1 MDYILLILGIA
12 LIVIGFLGSFLPVLP
27 GPPLSWAGLLCL
39 HFIDKITLNPWI
51 LWGSF
56 IAMLIITVLDY
67 IIPAQGTKRFGGSNY
82 GVWGTNIGLIVGIF
96 APIPA
101 GFILGP
107 FIGAFVGEMIYNSD
121 DITRAL
127 KAAIGSFIGFL
138 VGTFIKIV
146 YCLIMLGLFLYYA
159 WDVVF

>member
-1 MDYILLILGIA
+1 MDYVLIILGLL

-27 GPPLSWAGLLCL
+27 GPPLSWLGFLCL
-39 HFIDKITLNPWI
+39 HFIDKITLNSWL

-56 IAMLIITVLDY
+56 TIMLIITILDY
-67 IIPAQGTKRFGGSNY
+67 IIPAQGTKRFGGSKY

-96 APIPA
+96 APVPG

-107 FIGAFVGEMIYNSD
+107 FIGAFIGEIIYNSNN
-121 DITRAL
+121 INRAL

-138 VGTFIKIV
+138 ISTFIKIV
-146 YCLIMLGLFLYYA
+146 YCLVVLGLFLYYS
-159 WDVVF
+159 WNVIF

>member
-1 MDYILLILGIA
+1 MDYLLLILGLA
-12 LIVIGFLGSFLPVLP
+12 LIIIGFLGSFLPVLP
-27 GPPLSWAGLLCL
+27 GPPLSWVGLLCL
-39 HFIDKITLNPWI
+39 HFIDTITLNPWI

-56 IAMLIITVLDY
+56 VAMLIITILDY

-96 APIPA
+96 APIPG

-107 FIGAFVGEMIYNSD
+107 FVGAFIGEIIYNSD